1 MVSTDKTDGRD
12 IPLKVGSFTS
22 MELLFYIWI
31 PTIELHIGFFIDG
44 ETESTVN
51 LRAYSTHACL
61 V

>member
-1 MVSTDKTDGRD
+1 
-12 IPLKVGSFTS
+12 
-22 MELLFYIWI
+22 MELLFYIWT

-51 LRAYSTHACL
+51 LGAYSTHACL